1 MKKKSKSPFLH
12 SMKVAL
18 TIIGLIILY
27 AIGFSVTKVN
37 LEETKSEVRQKQL
50 IRIIRALVQ
59 PDLFTY
65 DTVDTLIQTKI
76 LAPCSGNAYTGIP
89 VDSTSSSPYLTL
101 STYCANPGEAI
112 TVEGFNFE
120 ESEQVFVQFIPPNG
134 VKLTLGQADTDK
146 NGHFKLDTK
155 IPKNRESDQPQTIQ
169 VKTSV
174 YAGNIKIS
182 GTLKD
187 TWDKIVETLFLALL
201 STTVGF
207 IFALPLSF
215 FAAKNLMER
224 LKTEFMS
231 ISITLILFPIGFYL
245 GLKIVQIIIRWIS
258 SLTISPIMVTI
269 GCILFA
275 VLAFLLIRRLF
286 SNQTIHE
293 ERNSTNSKSIIVKIA
308 TAISI
313 LVFCILL
320 SKVFILAGDSLAKS
334 LGVFAFLGEFVRDM
348 GEILEL
354 VLPAGVGIAAS
365 FIALSFCGKISKII
379 LAASTRWMKKV
390 ISVVLSVTAFAGLCL
405 LVINALNFLYEFK
418 NIHDIR
424 LYTGMIGGLIGLA
437 LGLIFQPNYEIRIGN
452 VIYIITRS
460 VFNILR
466 SIESLVMVI
475 VFVVW
480 VGIGPFAGSLAL
492 ALHTIAA
499 LGKMYSEQ
507 VENISEGP
515 LEAIQATGAN
525 LVQQVV
531 YAVIPQIIPPYI
543 AFTLY
548 RWDQNVR
555 MSTIIGFAGGGG
567 IGFLLQQ
574 NINLL
579 NYRAASVQMI
589 AIAVVVS
596 LMDYLSGYVRN
607 KIV

>member
-1 MKKKSKSPFLH
+1 
-12 SMKVAL
+12 MKVAL

-89 VDSTSSSPYLTL
+89 VDSTISSPYLTL

-308 TAISI
+308 TVISI

-365 FIALSFCGKISKII
+365 FIALSFSGKISKII